1 MLPLSCCSLVA
12 VFFVDAPRDI
22 KIFPDP
28 DAVEGGILHLHVGD
42 HVNCTSKGNPEPE
55 YLW

>member
-1 MLPLSCCSLVA
+1 MA